1 MWVVRQANNTCTHS
15 THAPANRAFAHMPKN
30 SMGLDY
36 VISIGGRRA
45 PYGMIGSTHWQLCS
59 PSFTKHQQRNLPPH
73 EGGLTVR
80 ERQVDGRYGIF
91 FFCPIA
97 NKFVFWLL
105 AFWTNLFILILY
117 RVGTFF
123 LFFEQRVY

>member
-1 MWVVRQANNTCTHS
+1 
-15 THAPANRAFAHMPKN
+15 MPKN

-36 VISIGGRRA
+36 VISIGGLRA

-59 PSFTKHQQRNLPPH
+59 PSFTKHHQRNLPPH

-91 FFCPIA
+91 FFA
-97 NKFVFWLL
+97 
-105 AFWTNLFILILY
+105 
-117 RVGTFF
+117 
-123 LFFEQRVY
+123 Q

>member
-1 MWVVRQANNTCTHS
+1 
-15 THAPANRAFAHMPKN
+15 
-30 SMGLDY
+30 MGLDY
-36 VISIGGRRA
+36 VISIGGLRA
-45 PYGMIGSTHWQLCS
+45 PYGMIGSTHWQLCEPKFYKAS
-59 PSFTKHQQRNLPPH
+59 TAQSASTRRGPD
-73 EGGLTVR
+73 
-80 ERQVDGRYGIF
+80 RQGATGRWTIRYF

-105 AFWTNLFILILY
+105 AFWTNLFILILH